1 MEEAA
6 SALRR
11 AVCAGVEGG
20 DAVSRLHATGS
31 RTNDLLR
38 QVMVVIAT
46 IATLVVNYLA
56 NSLPLNGQ
64 TTASISDRF
73 QVYFVPAGYV
83 FAIWG
88 VIYLGLLAYTVF
100 QALPAQRENPALR
113 RTGWLYVLSAVL
125 NSAWLFAWHYNLFP
139 LSLLLM
145 VGLLVTLIAI
155 YLLLGIGRA
164 EVPAAERWL
173 LHLPFSIYLGWIT
186 VATIANATDVLY
198 DLGWDGWGI
207 GGETR
212 AVILLA
218 GATLIAAAVLLTRR
232 DIAYAAVIVWAFA
245 GIAVKQ
251 SGSPMVATA
260 AGIAAVLVAVLAV
273 ASLLLPGRG
282 ARFRVGA
289 ARS

>member
-1 MEEAA
+1 
-6 SALRR
+6 
-11 AVCAGVEGG
+11 
-20 DAVSRLHATGS
+20 
-31 RTNDLLR
+31 
-38 QVMVVIAT
+38 MVVLAT
-46 IATLVVNYLA
+46 IVTLVVNYLA
-56 NSLPLNGQ
+56 NGLPLNGQ
-64 TTASISDRF
+64 TTAQISDRF

-100 QALPAQRENPALR
+100 QALPSQRENPAHR
-113 RTGWLYVLSAVL
+113 RTGWLYVLSGAL
-125 NSAWLFAWHYNLFP
+125 NSAWIFAWHYNFFP
-139 LSLLLM
+139 LSLLIML
-145 VGLLVTLIAI
+145 GLLVTLIAI
-155 YLLLGIGRA
+155 YVQLGIGRT
-164 EVPAAERWL
+164 EVPAAERWM

-207 GGETR
+207 GGETW
-212 AVILLA
+212 AVVLLVV
-218 GATLIAAAVLLTRR
+218 ATLITAAVLATRR
-232 DIAYAAVIVWAFA
+232 DLAYAAVIVWAFA

-260 AGIAAVLVAVLAV
+260 AVVTAAMVAVMAV
-273 ASLLLPGRG
+273 ASLFLPGRG

>member
-1 MEEAA
+1 
-6 SALRR
+6 
-11 AVCAGVEGG
+11 
-20 DAVSRLHATGS
+20 VSRLYATGS
-31 RTNDLLR
+31 RTNDILR
-38 QVMVVIAT
+38 QGAVVLAT
-46 IATLVVNYLA
+46 IVTLVVNYLA
-56 NSLPLNGQ
+56 NGLPLNGQ

-73 QVYFVPAGYV
+73 QVFFVPAGYV

-88 VIYLGLLAYTVF
+88 VIYLGLVAYTVF

-173 LHLPFSIYLGWIT
+173 VHLPFSIYMGWIT

-207 GGETR
+207 GGETW
-212 AVILLA
+212 AVVLLVV
-218 GATLIAAAVLLTRR
+218 ATLITAAVLATRR
-232 DIAYAAVIVWAFA
+232 DLAYAAVIVWAFV

-251 SGSPMVATA
+251 SGSPVVATA
-260 AGIAAVLVAVLAV
+260 AVVTAGMVAVMALG
-273 ASLLLPGRG
+273 SLFLPGRG
-282 ARFRVGA
+282 ARFRIGT

>member
-1 MEEAA
+1 M
-6 SALRR
+6 
-11 AVCAGVEGG
+11 
-20 DAVSRLHATGS
+20 SRLQATGS
-31 RTNDLLR
+31 RTNDIVR
-38 QVMVVIAT
+38 QGFVILVT
-46 IATLVVNYLA
+46 IVTLVVNYLA
-56 NSLPLNGQ
+56 NGLPLNGQ

-88 VIYLGLLAYTVF
+88 VIYIGLIAYTVF

-113 RTGWLYVLSAVL
+113 RTGWLYVLSGVL

-145 VGLLVTLIAI
+145 VSLLVTLVTI
-155 YLLLGIGRA
+155 YTGLDVGRA
-164 EVPAAERWL
+164 DVPAAQRWMVR
-173 LHLPFSIYLGWIT
+173 LPFSVYLGWIT

-207 GGETR
+207 SGETW
-212 AVILLA
+212 AVVLLVV
-218 GATLIAAAVLLTRR
+218 ATLITAAVLATLR
-232 DIAYAAVIVWAFA
+232 DLAYAAVIVWAFV

-260 AGIAAVLVAVLAV
+260 AGVAAAIVAILAA
-273 ASLLLPGRG
+273 ASLFLPGRG

>member
-1 MEEAA
+1 M
-6 SALRR
+6 
-11 AVCAGVEGG
+11 
-20 DAVSRLHATGS
+20 SRLHATGS

-38 QVMVVIAT
+38 QVMVVVAT

-56 NSLPLNGQ
+56 NGLPLNGQ
-64 TTASISDRF
+64 TTAQISDRF
-73 QVYFVPAGYV
+73 QVFFVPAGYV

-88 VIYLGLLAYTVF
+88 LIYIGLVAYTVF

-113 RTGWLYVLSAVL
+113 RTGWLYVLSCAL
-125 NSAWLFAWHYNLFP
+125 NSSWIFAWHYNLFP

-145 VGLLVTLIAI
+145 VGLLATLIAI

-173 LHLPFSIYLGWIT
+173 VHLPFSIYLGWIT

-207 GGETR
+207 GGETW

-218 GATLIAAAVLLTRR
+218 VATLIAAAVLLTRR

-260 AGIAAVLVAVLAV
+260 AGVAAVVVAVLAV

-282 ARFRVGA
+282 ARLRVGA

>member
-1 MEEAA
+1 MKGAA
-6 SALRR
+6 SALRG
-11 AVCAGVEGG
+11 AVCTGVKGG
-20 DAVSRLHATGS
+20 DDVSRLYATGS
-31 RTNDLLR
+31 RTNDYLR
-38 QVMVVIAT
+38 QGTVVLAT
-46 IATLVVNYLA
+46 ILTLVVNYLA
-56 NSLPLNGQ
+56 NTLPFNGQ
-64 TTASISDRF
+64 TTAAVSDRF

-88 VIYLGLLAYTVF
+88 VIYLALLAYMVF
-100 QALPAQRENPALR
+100 QALPAQRDNPALR

-145 VGLLVTLIAI
+145 VSLLATLIAI
-155 YLLLGIGRA
+155 YLLLRAGRA
-164 EVPAAERWL
+164 EVTAAEVWMVRV
-173 LHLPFSIYLGWIT
+173 PFSIYLGWIT

-198 DLGWDGWGI
+198 DLRWDGWGI
-207 GGETR
+207 SGEVW

-218 GATLIAAAVLLTRR
+218 VATLITAVMLVTRK

-251 SGSPMVATA
+251 SASPVVATSA
-260 AGIAAVLVAVLAV
+260 IVAAVVVALLAV
-273 ASLLLPGRG
+273 GSLLLPGRG
-282 ARFRVGA
+282 ARIRVGA